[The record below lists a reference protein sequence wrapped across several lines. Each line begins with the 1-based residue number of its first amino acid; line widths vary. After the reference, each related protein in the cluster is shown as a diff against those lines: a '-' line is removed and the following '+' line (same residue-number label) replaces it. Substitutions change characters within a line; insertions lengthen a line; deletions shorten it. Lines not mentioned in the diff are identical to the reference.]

1 MLASAGGLAATQALT
16 LSGTKNLAV
25 KLDTGETLNL
35 QNVFFGSHF
44 NLQFD
49 NGTQIDLENQIGNTL
64 TTAINLQLGNTGGR
78 LYGGAGADTLNGG
91 AGNDTLSGHQGN
103 DTLQGG
109 LGNDTLQ
116 GGEGNDTMSGGA
128 GNDIYLFGRGDGF
141 DQIGEAPNASGPSMD
156 VLRLGAGVL
165 PEHVTLYRMIMNT
178 NPVLVLVIDGSN
190 TQIQLGGY
198 YSPGD
203 YSIERIEFDGGAGAV
218 WTKSDIDAHIQ
229 VDTQN
234 SMIGTQA
241 DDTFIVDHELDT
253 ITESVN
259 AGTDTVLASRTYTLP
274 NNVENLTLTGFL
286 NINGTGNALDNILQ
300 GNSGDNVLTGNGGYD
315 IAYGGQGNDT
325 YIDVDQIIEVANEG
339 IDTWVTIYGGVLPD
353 NVENLSLYD
362 GTWSHYIYNVSAIG
376 NDLDNILTSGGFGV
390 RGDVLDGRGGADT
403 MIIKGGDTPI
413 VYIDNPG
420 DKIMGGT
427 AYEIRSYIDYF
438 LPEPLR
444 YAANN
449 LPIVDSVTNRLVLLG
464 SSAISGTG
472 NANDNVLDSSQSSA
486 ANTLTGGVGNDTY
499 VLGLNDRAVEAAGE
513 GNDLVTFWTVGAGRE
528 IRIADLGMDEH

>member
-1 MLASAGGLAATQALT
+1 M
-16 LSGTKNLAV
+16 
-25 KLDTGETLNL
+25 
-35 QNVFFGSHF
+35 
-44 NLQFD
+44 
-49 NGTQIDLENQIGNTL
+49 
-64 TTAINLQLGNTGGR
+64 GNTGGR

-91 AGNDTLSGHQGN
+91 AGNDTLSGHKGN

-109 LGNDTLQ
+109 LGDDTLQ

-141 DQIGEAPNASGPSMD
+141 DQIEEAPNASGPSMD

-165 PEHVTLYRMIMNT
+165 PEHVTLHRMIMYT

-190 TQIQLGGY
+190 TQIQLGDY

-234 SMIGTQA
+234 SMIGTLA

-274 NNVENLTLTGFL
+274 NNVENLTLTGSL

-325 YIDVDQIIEVANEG
+325 YKDMDQIIEFANEG

-390 RGDVLDGRGGADT
+390 QGDVLDGRSGADT
-403 MIIKGGDTPI
+403 MIIKGVDTPI

-420 DKIMGGT
+420 DKILGGT

-444 YAANN
+444 YTANN
-449 LPIVDSVTNRLVLLG
+449 QPIVDSVTNRLVLLG

-472 NANDNVLDSSQSSA
+472 NAIDNVLDSSQSSA
-486 ANTLTGGVGNDTY
+486 ANTLTGG
-499 VLGLNDRAVEAAGE
+499 R
-513 GNDLVTFWTVGAGRE
+513 RE
-528 IRIADLGMDEH
+528 RYLCAWFE